1 MGLPFT
7 PDQFFEVFAEYNQAF
22 WFVAFLWWL
31 GCVAVLAAACWN
43 PFRASRSLT
52 LFLAALW
59 GWNAL
64 AYHAWLFTQ
73 INPAAWL
80 FALLFAAQA
89 ALLFLGARKRLAYF
103 SDTGPKR
110 VLGIALVLYALAYPF
125 LTLALGHTYP
135 ATPTFGVPCPT
146 DLLTIGA
153 LLTVRGG
160 APVRLAIIPVIWAF
174 VGGSAA
180 FLLDVRTD
188 YVLLAAG
195 VALVVALLTPP
206 RHRVSVARG
215 ISEKTYVDINGIR
228 QGMFIKGQDSGN
240 PVLLYLHGG
249 MPDYF
254 LNERYPTGLDEYF
267 TVVWWEQRGSGLS
280 YSADI
285 RPETITPSQ
294 LVSDTLVLTNYLRER
309 FGQRQIYLMGH
320 SGGTFIGI
328 QVAAQ
333 CPELYRAYIA
343 VAQMSHQLKSE
354 RLAYEYML
362 RRFKEDS
369 HTRMVRKLEAAP
381 VGDTIPLSAG
391 YMSVR
396 DVAMH
401 RLGIGTTHEIRSVV
415 TLLLLSFACREY
427 TLPEKINLWR
437 GKIAS
442 GKRLW
447 HAQLATDLTKQIAQL
462 NLPVYFLHGRHDY
475 TVSYTEARAYC
486 QLLDAPV
493 KGFYTFEHSAHSPM
507 FEEPDR
513 MREIITQDVLRG
525 ANGHADTP

>member
-1 MGLPFT
+1 VELPFT
-7 PDQFFEVFAEYNQAF
+7 PDQFFEVFAEYNRAF
-22 WFVAFLWWL
+22 WFVVLVWWL
-31 GCVAVLAAACWN
+31 GSVAVLAAAWWN
-43 PFRASRSLT
+43 PVGASRALT
-52 LFLAALW
+52 LFLGALW
-59 GWNAL
+59 AWNAVV
-64 AYHAWLFTQ
+64 YHAWLFTR

-89 ALLFLGARKRLAYF
+89 ALLFLAARTPVAFF
-103 SDTGPKR
+103 SDTGPTR
-110 VLGIALVLYALAYPF
+110 MVGIALISYALVYPF

-160 APVRLAIIPVIWAF
+160 VRVKLAIIPVIWGF

-180 FLLDVRTD
+180 LLLNVRTD

-195 VALVVALLTPP
+195 VALVVALMTQ
-206 RHRVSVARG
+206 RSHGVSVAGG
-215 ISEKTYVDINGIR
+215 ISEKTYVNINGVR
-228 QGMFIKGQDSGN
+228 QGMFIKGQDPGN

-249 MPDYF
+249 MPEYF

-294 LVSDTLVLTNYLRER
+294 LVSDTIVLTNYLRER

-320 SGGTFIGI
+320 SGGTFIGV

-333 CPELYRAYIA
+333 APELYRAYVA
-343 VAQMSHQLKSE
+343 VAQMSDQLKSE
-354 RLAYEYML
+354 RFAYEYML
-362 RRFKEDS
+362 RRFNEDG
-369 HTRMVRKLEAAP
+369 HPRMVRKLEAAP
-381 VGDTIPLSAG
+381 VGDTIPLPAG

-401 RLGIGTTHEIRSVV
+401 RLGIGTTHDIRSVV

-427 TLPEKINLWR
+427 TWREKINLWR

-442 GKRLW
+442 GKQLW
-447 HAQLATDLTKQIAQL
+447 NAQLATDLTKQASRL
-462 NLPVYFLHGRHDY
+462 NLPVYFLHGLHDY
-475 TVSYTEARAYC
+475 TVSYAEAKAYY
-486 QLLDAPV
+486 QLLDAPM

-507 FEEPDR
+507 FEEPGR
-513 MREIITQDVLRG
+513 MREIMKHDVLQG
-525 ANGHADTP
+525 AHGHADSL